1 LDLIDSKFIGLVSS
15 RLSKFKKVKSNLY
28 NFRCPICGDSKKHKN
43 KARGYLY
50 PVKMNTN
57 FKCHNCG
64 ASMSFNNFIKHIDT
78 VLHSQYCLEKFKEGH
93 TSISGVGNFVVDE
106 PKFDFE
112 SPKFKSKDICDDLDS
127 IFKLNKTHSARSY
140 LVDRGIR
147 EESLKDF
154 YYCPNFKEWTNKY
167 KKTFDSIDHEEARII
182 IPLRNSDGNL
192 FGYQGRSL
200 DPNAKMR
207 YITIMLDEDL
217 PKIYGLDKVDDKK
230 PIYII
235 EGPFDS
241 TFVENSVAMCGSDID
256 IRTFGWS
263 DYIWVYDNEPRNRE
277 IVERISKSIGRGEKV
292 IIWPNEIK
300 QKDINDMILAGH
312 NVMSVLESN
321 TYSDLEGTL
330 KLTNWKKT

>member
-1 LDLIDSKFIGLVSS
+1 MSYLDDKYISLISP
-15 RLSKFKKVKSNLY
+15 RLEKFKRVKGGLY
-28 NFRCPICGDSKKHKN
+28 NFRCPYCGDSQKHKN
-43 KARGYLY
+43 KARGYIY
-50 PVKMNTN
+50 QVKADYN

-64 ASMSFNNFIKHIDT
+64 VSRSFAYFLKDRDKPLYDQYVMERYSSGLTGKATVVPKPEFNFET
-78 VLHSQYCLEKFKEGH
+78 
-93 TSISGVGNFVVDE
+93 
-106 PKFDFE
+106 
-112 SPKFKSKDICDDLDS
+112 PKFKQKDICDELDV

-140 LVDRGIR
+140 LVNRGIE
-147 EESLKDF
+147 EESLKEF
-154 YYCPNFKEWTNKY
+154 YYCPNFKEWTNKH
-167 KKTFDSIDHEEARII
+167 KKTFDSIKNEEARII
-182 IPLRNSDGNL
+182 IPLRNTDGTL

-207 YITIMLDEDL
+207 YITIMLDEDQ
-217 PKIYGLDKVDDKK
+217 PKIYGLDKINDSK

-277 IVERISKSIGRGEKV
+277 IVNKISKSISKGDEV

-300 QKDINDMILAGH
+300 QKDINDMVLAGH
-312 NVMSVLESN
+312 NIMSILESN
-321 TYSDLEGTL
+321 TYSELEGTL